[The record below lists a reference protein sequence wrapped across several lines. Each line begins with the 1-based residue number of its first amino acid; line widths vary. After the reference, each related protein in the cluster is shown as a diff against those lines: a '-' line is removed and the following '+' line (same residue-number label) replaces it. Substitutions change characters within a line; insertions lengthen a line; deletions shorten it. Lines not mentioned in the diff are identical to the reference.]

1 MTYFNQWDI
10 SNHDTSRFK
19 SACVLELALLG
30 TLGPPPYEQ
39 SWASLLNDLITS
51 YLITLDD
58 SQSTT
63 RHVNESADQRYTNES
78 W

>member
-39 SWASLLNDLITS
+39 SWASLLNDE
-51 YLITLDD
+51 
-58 SQSTT
+58 
-63 RHVNESADQRYTNES
+63 RHMAQLSHYPR
-78 W
+78 